1 LNRSDACPAAE
12 TILPEDFFSD
22 STCGDNTNSR
32 DDDFVHNLMKKTEK
46 EKRAKSEKEKKSR
59 RSLCFE

>member
-1 LNRSDACPAAE
+1 
-12 TILPEDFFSD
+12 
-22 STCGDNTNSR
+22 
-32 DDDFVHNLMKKTEK
+32 MKKTEK